1 MNEAISRR
9 NVIAGGLM
17 VAASGLAYAR
27 QPNVTAPPIKKGAID
42 KSLPPN
48 VADWRFESSSGLVLP
63 PPDSLS
69 DRLYDEIAT
78 RVYVADKLPPVM
90 LLVAYSNVQDGML
103 QVHRPETCYP
113 VGGFSLSASR
123 VMELDIG
130 AARPV
135 PCRFFTATGSSR
147 TEQVLYWTRIG
158 REIPGEWID
167 QRLAVVRANLRRE
180 VPDGILVR
188 LSIVDPDAAT
198 AVPLL
203 QKFTSSLIQQVPVA
217 TRKLFLG

>member
-1 MNEAISRR
+1 MNDSLSRR
-9 NVIAGGLM
+9 NVVAGGLM
-17 VAASGLAYAR
+17 LAASGLAFAR
-27 QPNVTAPPIKKGAID
+27 TPTSKVARIKKGAID
-42 KSLPPN
+42 ASLPTT
-48 VADWRFESSSGLVLP
+48 VKGWKFESSSGLVLP

-78 RVYVADKLPPVM
+78 RVYVSESLPPVM

-113 VGGFSLSASR
+113 VGGFALSESR
-123 VMELDIG
+123 IVNLNVG
-130 AARPV
+130 APEPV
-135 PCRFFTATGSSR
+135 PCRFFTATGVSR

-158 REIPGEWID
+158 SEIPGRWFD
-167 QRLAVVRANLRRE
+167 QRMAVVRANIRGE

-188 LSIVDPDAAT
+188 LSVVNSDAAT

-203 QKFTSSLIQQVPVA
+203 ESFTADLLRQLPPA
-217 TRKLFLG
+217 TRNLFVG

>member
-1 MNEAISRR
+1 M
-9 NVIAGGLM
+9 VAGGLM
-17 VAASGLAYAR
+17 LAASGLAYAR
-27 QPNVTAPPIKKGAID
+27 TPTSKVARIKKGAID
-42 KSLPPN
+42 ASLPKTVLGWN
-48 VADWRFESSSGLVLP
+48 FQSSSGLVLP

-78 RVYVADKLPPVM
+78 RVYAAENQPPVM

-113 VGGFSLSASR
+113 VGGFALSDSHI
-123 VMELDIG
+123 VDLNVG
-130 AARPV
+130 AAQPI
-135 PCRFFTATGSSR
+135 PCRFFTAVGVSR

-158 REIPGEWID
+158 PEIPGRWID
-167 QRLAVVRANLRRE
+167 QRMAVVRANLRGE

-188 LSIVDPDAAT
+188 LSVIDTDEKTAIPILQNFTAAL
-198 AVPLL
+198 VRQLP
-203 QKFTSSLIQQVPVA
+203 PV